1 MNHPEHRM
9 SLDQAA
15 IDRLAAAPVAP
26 GRLLIEGKWLPG
38 SDAETPVLS
47 PIDGTQLTTLAS
59 ASAGDVARACTS
71 ARAAFDD
78 GRWSRQPPAVR
89 KAVLHRLA
97 ELIDRDAYALAVL
110 GVRDNGTEIS
120 MALKAEPGSA
130 AQTFRYYAEA
140 LDKVYGEIAPT
151 APNVLGLIHR
161 EPVGVVGAIVP
172 WNFPLMI
179 GAWKIA
185 PALAMGN
192 SVVLKP
198 AETASLTLL
207 KLAELALE
215 AGVPPGVVNVIT
227 GPGRVTGEALALS
240 PDVDVLVFTG
250 SGATGR
256 RLLEYSAR
264 SNLKR
269 CYLELGGKSPNIIF
283 ADAPDLKAAAK
294 NAATAIF
301 RNAGQVCVAGSRL
314 LVQAEVQEEF
324 VSILAETAQAMA
336 VGNPLS
342 LQTQIGAVNSLQQLQ
357 GNLGFVADAARD
369 GGELVLGG
377 QRMLQETG
385 GYYMAPTVVTGVQP
399 DHRLFREEVFGPV
412 LAVTTFKDE
421 ADALQL
427 ANATDFGLAAGVWT
441 SNLSR
446 AHRMI
451 RGIRAGVVHV
461 NTYGG
466 ADVTVPLSGVK
477 QSGNGADKSM
487 HALDKYCDLKTA
499 WIQL

>member
-1 MNHPEHRM
+1 M
-9 SLDQAA
+9 DQAS

-26 GRLLIEGKWLPG
+26 GRLLIEGQWQAG
-38 SDAETPVLS
+38 SGGETAVLS
-47 PIDGTQLTTLAS
+47 PINGQQLTTLAQ
-59 ASAGDVARACTS
+59 ASAEDVARACAS
-71 ARAAFDD
+71 ARAAFED
-78 GRWSRQPPAVR
+78 GRWSRLAPAAR
-89 KAVLHRLA
+89 KKVLHKLA
-97 ELIDRDAYALAVL
+97 DLIERHALELAVL
-110 GVRDNGTEIS
+110 GVRDNGTDIS

-130 AQTFRYYAEA
+130 AGTFRYYAEA
-140 LDKVYGEIAPT
+140 LDKVYGQIAPT
-151 APNVLGLIHR
+151 APNVLGLIHHD
-161 EPVGVVGAIVP
+161 PVGVVAAIVP

-198 AETASLTLL
+198 AETASLSLL
-207 KLAELALE
+207 RLAELALE
-215 AGVPPGVVNVIT
+215 AGLPPGVFNVVT

-240 PDVDVLVFTG
+240 PDVDVMVFTG

-294 NAATAIF
+294 TAATAIF

-314 LVQAEVQEEF
+314 LVQAEVHDEF
-324 VSILAETAQAMA
+324 VSMLAQFTSVMPL
-336 VGNPLS
+336 GDPLS
-342 LQTQIGAVNSLQQLQ
+342 LTTQIGAINSESQLQ
-357 GNLGFVADAARD
+357 GNLGFVADATRE
-369 GGELVLGG
+369 GGEVVLGG
-377 QRMLQETG
+377 KRQREETG
-385 GYYMAPTVVTGVQP
+385 GWYMDPTIVTGVGP
-399 DHRLFREEVFGPV
+399 EHRLYREEVFGPV
-412 LAVTTFKDE
+412 LAVTPFTTE
-421 ADALQL
+421 AEALHL
-427 ANATDFGLAAGVWT
+427 ANASDFGLAAGVWT
-441 SNLSR
+441 ENLSR
-446 AHRMI
+446 AHRMV

-466 ADVTVPLSGVK
+466 ADGTVPLAGAK
-477 QSGNGADKSM
+477 QSGNGADKSL
-487 HALDKYCDLKTA
+487 HALEKYINLKTA